1 MAVRTLD
8 HDGGPDWT
16 ATPDTSK
23 EAPHVSQRY
32 EVLDGNEA
40 TARVAY
46 AVSEV
51 ISIYPITPASPMA
64 EHCDDWSAAH
74 RPNIWGKVPDVVEM
88 QSEAGAAGALHGALQ
103 KGALGTTF
111 TASQG
116 LLLMVPNMFKI
127 CGELT
132 PTVIHVAARTIA
144 THALSIFGDHS
155 DVMHARTT
163 GWAMLAAGSVQ
174 EAHDFALV
182 AHAATLRAR
191 VPFLHFF
198 DGFRTSHEVNK
209 IAVLEE
215 DDVRALVR
223 DDDVLA
229 FRSRAMTPDAPAVR
243 GTAQNPDVFFQAR
256 EASNPFHLAVPG
268 IVQDVMNELAARTG
282 RQYGLVDYHGAPDAE
297 RVIIVMGSANGAV
310 EETVDTLVA
319 AGERVGMLR
328 IRLFQ
333 PFPAE
338 QILAALP
345 ATVRSIAVLDRTKEP
360 GAVGEPLYLSIL
372 AALAEAMDGD
382 TPPFAVAPKLIGGR
396 YGLSSKEMT
405 PSMIKPI
412 FEELAASR
420 PKRHFTVGIYD
431 DVTHLSLPIDGAF
444 KRPRPVGEV
453 QAMFFGLGS
462 DGTVGANKAS
472 IKIIGESTDLYAQ
485 GYFVYD
491 SKKSGSVTVS
501 HLRFGPEPI
510 RSTYLIE
517 EADFVACH
525 QFGLLGKTKVLEHAK
540 RGATFLLNAPY
551 GPDEVWQHLPGG
563 VQRLII
569 DKEIDLWV
577 IDALAV
583 AAEAGMGSRINT
595 VMQPC
600 FFQLAG
606 ILPAEEAITQIKHF
620 VEKTYAK
627 RGEAIVARNFAAID
641 LSLAALGHV
650 TVGTVSNDLPTTQA
664 IVGEVPDFVARI
676 TSRLMAGDGD
686 LLPVSALPV
695 DGTFPSG
702 TTKYEKRAIAQMIPI
717 WDASICIDC
726 GKCAMVCPHATI
738 RMKVFPTAAMEAAP
752 IDFPHKEFKS
762 RDLPDHRL
770 TIQVAPDDCTGC
782 GVCVDVCPAKS
793 KTDTSHKA
801 INMEPIGPHQDVERS
816 RWDFF
821 QSIPL
826 LDRNLI
832 AHDTVKGSQVLEPLF
847 EFSGACGGCGETP
860 YIRLVSQ
867 LFGDRMIVANA
878 TGCSSIYG
886 ANLPTTP
893 WTVNAAGRGPAWNNS
908 LFEDNAEFGLGMR
921 LALDAQTDHARQ
933 LVERLRPELGDELAT
948 GLLTGVQD
956 TEAEI
961 VLQRERV
968 DLLTE
973 ALGKIQGPRSSE
985 ARHLLAL
992 AGDLVRKGVWIIG
1005 GDGWAY
1011 DIGFGG
1017 VDQVLS
1023 SGRNVNILVLDTE
1036 VYSNTGGQASKATPR
1051 GAVAKFSA
1059 AGKGTA
1065 KKDLGAIARSYG
1077 NVYVAQISMGGND
1090 LQTTKALLEADA
1102 WPGPSLVIAYSTC
1115 IAHGIDMTK
1124 SMTHQKDAVKSGYW
1138 PLYRFQPS
1146 EIDGGKPFKLDSS
1159 APTIPIADFVATEA
1173 RFAVL
1178 QRTNPDRAAEL
1189 ATLAQADADERWRYY
1204 QQLAGIERTV
1214 PHIHQPDPEIVPDVE
1229 SDAGHSYP
1237 IEGDQA

>member
-1 MAVRTLD
+1 M
-8 HDGGPDWT
+8 
-16 ATPDTSK
+16 TPPV
-23 EAPHVSQRY
+23 AQRY
-32 EVLDGNEA
+32 ECLDGNEA
-40 TARVAY
+40 AARIAY
-46 AVSEV
+46 ALSEV
-51 ISIYPITPASPMA
+51 IAIYPITPASPMA
-64 EHCDDWSAAH
+64 EHCDDWSAAR
-74 RPNIWGKVPDVVEM
+74 RPNLWGKVPDVVEM

-132 PTVIHVAARTIA
+132 PAVIHVAARTLA

-198 DGFRTSHEVNK
+198 DGFRTSHEINK
-209 IAVLEE
+209 IAVLEQ
-215 DDVRALVR
+215 DDIKALVR
-223 DDDVLA
+223 DEDVLA
-229 FRSRAMTPDAPAVR
+229 FRNRGMTPEAPVVR

-268 IVQDVMNELAARTG
+268 IVQEVMDELAARTG
-282 RQYGLVDYHGAPDAE
+282 RHYGLVDYHGAPDAD
-297 RVIIVMGSANGAV
+297 RVIVVMGSASGAV

-319 AGERVGMLR
+319 AGEKVGMLR
-328 IRLFQ
+328 VRLFQ
-333 PFPAE
+333 PFPAS
-338 QILAALP
+338 QIIAALP
-345 ATVRSIAVLDRTKEP
+345 ATVRAIAVLDRTKEP
-360 GAVGEPLYLSIL
+360 GAVGEPLYLEVV
-372 AALAEAMDGD
+372 AALAEAMDAD
-382 TPPFAVAPKLIGGR
+382 EPPFMSIPRVIGGR

-412 FEELAASR
+412 FEELEAAR

-431 DVTHLSLPIDGAF
+431 DVTHLSLPIDGSF
-444 KRPRPVGEV
+444 RMVRPAGEV

-472 IKIIGESTDLYAQ
+472 VKIIGESTDMFAQ

-491 SKKSGSVTVS
+491 SKKSGSITVS
-501 HLRFGPEPI
+501 HLRFGPAPI
-510 RSTYLIE
+510 RSTYLVDN
-517 EADFVACH
+517 ADFIACH
-525 QFGLLGKTKVLEHAK
+525 QFGLLAKTRILEHAK

-551 GPDEVWQHLPGG
+551 GPDEVWDHLPGA
-563 VQRLII
+563 VQQLLI
-569 DKEIDLWV
+569 DKEIDFWV

-583 AAEAGMGSRINT
+583 AAEVGMGSRINT

-606 ILPAEEAITQIKHF
+606 ILPPAEAISRIKGF

-627 RGEAIVARNFAAID
+627 RGEAVVARNFAAID
-641 LSLAALGHV
+641 RSLERLGHV
-650 TVGTVSNDLPTTQA
+650 PPGQVTNDLPA
-664 IVGEVPDFVARI
+664 MPSVPADAPDFVTRI
-676 TSRLMAGDGD
+676 TARLLAGDGD
-686 LLPVSALPV
+686 QLPVSALPV

-717 WDASICIDC
+717 WDPSICIDC

-738 RMKVFPTAAMEAAP
+738 RMKVFPTAAVDTAP
-752 IDFPHKEFKS
+752 GDFLHKEFKS
-762 RDLPDHRL
+762 RDLLNHRL

-801 INMEPIGPHQDVERS
+801 INMEPVADHRDVERG

-826 LDRNLI
+826 LDRGLI
-832 AHDTVKGSQVLEPLF
+832 PHDSVKGSQVLEPLF

-921 LALDAQTDHARQ
+921 LALDAQTDQARQ
-933 LVERLRPELGDELAT
+933 LLAELAPELGPEVVA
-948 GLLTGVQD
+948 GLLEASQD
-956 TEAEI
+956 SELEI
-961 VLQRERV
+961 ALQRQRV
-968 DLLTE
+968 GHLRE
-973 ALGKIQGPRSSE
+973 ALTRIDG
-985 ARHLLAL
+985 ARRPVAQHLLAL
-992 AGDLVRKGVWIIG
+992 ANDLVRQGVWIIG

-1036 VYSNTGGQASKATPR
+1036 VYSNTGGQSSKSTPR
-1051 GAVAKFSA
+1051 GAVAKFAA

-1077 NVYVAQISMGGND
+1077 NVYVAQISMGAND

-1102 WPGPSLVIAYSTC
+1102 WPGPSLIIAYSTC

-1124 SMTHQKDAVKSGYW
+1124 SMSHQKDAVKSGYW
-1138 PLYRFQPS
+1138 PLYRFHPS
-1146 EIDGGKPFKLDSS
+1146 EVEGGKPFKLDSATPS
-1159 APTIPIADFVATEA
+1159 IPIADFVSTET

-1178 QRTNPDRAAEL
+1178 QRTNPARAAEL
-1189 ATLAQADADERWRYY
+1189 AVLAQSDADERWHYY

-1214 PHIHQPDPEIVPDVE
+1214 PHLHEPDPDIVPEVE
-1229 SDAGHSYP
+1229 SDAGYRYDD
-1237 IEGDQA
+1237 EGSGA